1 MRRTAD
7 SVDALP
13 PHRVLASSGELCLQ
27 SAAPGVVDDCESIQ
41 FVAGLAVEPGGRHL
55 LLSYGV
61 TDCSARLRG
70 TDWTGARARHAALRR
85 WQVVKIP
92 TEFSFLT
99 RIVRGTCPMLG
110 GVLACSLDPH
120 LRHPTLGATDRL
132 AR

>member
-61 TDCSARLRG
+61 NDCSARVGHIGLERVLGMLRYADG
-70 TDWTGARARHAALRR
+70 RVGGAKLRKR
-85 WQVVKIP
+85 
-92 TEFSFLT
+92 
-99 RIVRGTCPMLG
+99 RN
-110 GVLACSLDPH
+110 
-120 LRHPTLGATDRL
+120 
-132 AR
+132 